1 MAKISA
7 FDQYKDAKV
16 RRQQVVYLH
25 ANGFTNDQIAKIAG
39 YAKSTVAIGLWYNE
53 FIQEEGTIMEVAIHV
68 TYFVNLDDEDVEKI
82 EAGEMS
88 ADDIDWNYYLGEAS
102 EIDLECVD
110 IL

>member
-1 MAKISA
+1 
-7 FDQYKDAKV
+7 
-16 RRQQVVYLH
+16 
-25 ANGFTNDQIAKIAG
+25 
-39 YAKSTVAIGLWYNE
+39 
-53 FIQEEGTIMEVAIHV
+53 MEVAIHV

-88 ADDIDWNYYLGEAS
+88 ADNIDWNYYIGEAS